1 MTTKRRNPVRQL
13 KRLMY
18 LDKKEAGAIYQQA
31 LNKLFFKTLEDVP
44 NSVRAKWLKQL
55 DDGLAVLLV
64 TRGTQRDM
72 VQAFR
77 DVADSFNLSEQL
89 VNEGYTTGMEAIDA
103 ASNALIAMYHQVK
116 AQGYID
122 SAWTL
127 TGPQVA
133 ALRDGREAFAQ
144 QMAHTGISGAEWLR
158 AIEHTSQRCNVA
170 RTKGNPGDLIDGVLV
185 VDLAMPD

>member
-1 MTTKRRNPVRQL
+1 MNSRVYIPTNRHVQHKKALALRHDSVL
-13 KRLMY
+13 K
-18 LDKKEAGAIYQQA
+18 
-31 LNKLFFKTLEDVP
+31 NLFFKTLEDVP

-64 TRGTQRDM
+64 TRGTQRQM

-77 DVADSFNLSEQL
+77 DVADSFNLAEQL

-103 ASNALIAMYHQVK
+103 ATDALIAMYHQVK

-144 QMAHTGISGAEWLR
+144 QMAHAGISGAEWLR

-170 RTKGNPGDLIDGVLV
+170 RTKGNPGDLVDGVLV